1 MPPAPQA
8 ITTPVS
14 RAVQLVCDPS
24 RTGVWQTMQHAAL
37 AVSTPQPLRLAEAA
51 KQRCHTNWSGNSGES
66 SYIRATF
73 ASVTCRRLLS
83 NTGDIRFDHLKFVI
97 ADYSRITSCVA
108 NPSEIEAVWVLD
120 YGAKRSNLDVRKAVV
135 TTNARVIDLA
145 DFYVERLGGA
155 FPVRIFPTQVEA
167 RRWLGP

>member
-1 MPPAPQA
+1 MPYKLVWELRGVVVEFSGD
-8 ITTPVS
+8 VS
-14 RAVQLVCDPS
+14 MRD
-24 RTGVWQTMQHAAL
+24 MQKAAE
-37 AVSTPQPLRLAEAA
+37 Q
-51 KQRCHTNWSGNSGES
+51 
-66 SYIRATF
+66 Y
-73 ASVTCRRLLS
+73 
-83 NTGDIRFDHLKFVI
+83 TGDIRFDHLKFVI

-155 FPVRIFPTQVEA
+155 FPVKIFPTQVEA
-167 RRWLGP
+167 RSWLSP